1 MSHAKRAKILAGQA
15 IKKEATKSKSTEVEI
30 ASNEY
35 PILTIFCIFM
45 GNCLELCYYVTSTKS
60 KICESTENC
69 KTCKHFFLP
78 KLSFICTP

>member
-35 PILTIFCIFM
+35 PIF
-45 GNCLELCYYVTSTKS
+45 N
-60 KICESTENC
+60 N
-69 KTCKHFFLP
+69 FL
-78 KLSFICTP
+78 

>member
-35 PILTIFCIFM
+35 PIFNNFLYFH
-45 GNCLELCYYVTSTKS
+45 GQLLRALLLCD
-60 KICESTENC
+60 
-69 KTCKHFFLP
+69 KH
-78 KLSFICTP
+78 